1 MMPPRSECDSYYQSA
16 RPHTSRAGI
25 PSEGSFAGL
34 GESHIPT
41 LLLVGDADNAHAGAI
56 EAGVPR
62 PRRVA
67 ISDAGHLMYLK
78 KPAEFSRIVI
88 EFLENQTSNAKFRQA
103 PDEFCLQIASIQIA
117 SIH

>member
-1 MMPPRSECDSYYQSA
+1 MNDAAKKRMADSYYQSA

-25 PSEGSFAGL
+25 PSEGS
-34 GESHIPT
+34 
-41 LLLVGDADNAHAGAI
+41 NAHAGAI

-67 ISDAGHLMYLK
+67 ISDADHLMYLK

-88 EFLENQTSNAKFRQA
+88 EFV
-103 PDEFCLQIASIQIA
+103 
-117 SIH
+117 